1 MRIHLVPNGDNPL
14 ACTTA
19 RMLAGALPGSGHT
32 VTASASDGLACGLE
46 AEAASPAEAGLVV
59 ALGGDGT
66 VLRAA
71 HMLAGADVPVLGVN
85 LGRLG
90 FLCGTGDL
98 DPLAAVLAA
107 AAGAGREERRAT
119 LSVAVTMGG
128 RESGTHEALNEVFVG
143 RGTGV
148 RAVDIEVA
156 VDGEPLARWVCD
168 GIVVATPTGSTAYAL
183 SAGGPLVAPEL
194 RALLVVPVGPHT
206 LLARPLVL
214 GEKSVV
220 SLTLPDPAR
229 ADACVLV
236 DGDLLPCRSPL
247 ERIDVTLGAAEVR
260 LVRLGDG
267 GFPAAVRETFL
278 SGR

>member
-19 RMLAGALPGSGHT
+19 RMLAGALPGNGHT
-32 VTASASDGLACGLE
+32 VTASAADGLACGLE
-46 AEAASPAEAGLVV
+46 AEAGSPVDAGIVV

-143 RGTGV
+143 RGAGA

-168 GIVVATPTGSTAYAL
+168 GLVVATPTGSTAYAL
-183 SAGGPLVAPEL
+183 SAGGPFLAPEL

-214 GEKSVV
+214 GEASVV

-247 ERIDVTLGAAEVR
+247 ERIDITVGAADVR

-267 GFPAAVRETFL
+267 GFAAAVRETFL

>member
-1 MRIHLVPNGDNPL
+1 
-14 ACTTA
+14 
-19 RMLAGALPGSGHT
+19 MLAGALPAGGHT
-32 VTASASDGLACGLE
+32 VTVSAPDGLACGLE
-46 AEAASPAEAGLVV
+46 AESGSPVDAGLVV

-90 FLCGTGDL
+90 FLCGTDDL

-107 AAGAGREERRAT
+107 AAGEGREERRAT
-119 LSVAVTMGG
+119 LSVTVTMGG

-143 RGTGV
+143 RGAGV
-148 RAVDIEVA
+148 RAVDVEIA

-168 GIVVATPTGSTAYAL
+168 GLVVATPTGSTAYAL
-183 SAGGPLVAPEL
+183 SAGGPFVAPEL
-194 RALLVVPVGPHT
+194 RAMLVVPVGAHT

-214 GEKSVV
+214 GEASVV
-220 SLTLPDPAR
+220 SITLPDPAR

-236 DGDLLPCRSPL
+236 DGDLVPCRSPL
-247 ERIDVTLGAAEVR
+247 DRIDVTLGAAAVR